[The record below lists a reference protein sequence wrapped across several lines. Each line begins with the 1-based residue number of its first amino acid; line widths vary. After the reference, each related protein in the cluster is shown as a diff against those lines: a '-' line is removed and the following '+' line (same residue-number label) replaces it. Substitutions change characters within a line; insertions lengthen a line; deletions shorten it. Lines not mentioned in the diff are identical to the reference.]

1 MAQCAPGGQWCV
13 CVPGVEGVGV
23 SEGQGGTEVSWLEQL
38 CESSR
43 VAMPVQCVSPLN
55 WNVLFQG
62 QD

>member
-1 MAQCAPGGQWCV
+1 M